1 MACSSARGGRG
12 TGQGSGQD
20 SGTVGRI
27 HSDAY
32 ETLSQHE
39 SSDDEEPTVGRR
51 GPVAPTPL
59 PEPRNREQ
67 ICVIYGQFSNQ
78 GKATR
83 TMGETLE
90 AMWSHPWKS
99 WKDVSK
105 EDEDR
110 MFERFKVCIYKK
122 KCHNSINI
130 EKTIQ
135 PEIFG
140 TGLGSSNRVW
150 DRIWD

>member
-1 MACSSARGGRG
+1 MASSSARGGRG

-32 ETLSQHE
+32 AALSQHE
-39 SSDDEEPTVGRR
+39 SSDDEEPTVGEI
-51 GPVAPTPL
+51 VSKFVL
-59 PEPRNREQ
+59 SMESK
-67 ICVIYGQFSNQ
+67 FSNQ

-83 TMGETLE
+83 TMGEILE

-99 WKDVSK
+99 WKDFSK
-105 EDEDR
+105 EDENR

-122 KCHNSINI
+122 SVHNIVHNSINLG
-130 EKTIQ
+130 KTIQ